1 VVAVETVLTIIFGFF
16 LLMWLSIR
24 IKKGGRWFRE
34 KGLFGISLLLVI
46 GGVLLLLAAY
56 LSNQISFLSFLQN
69 DSALYIKMGTAVLV
83 AGAVGIIL
91 DQLYL
96 TWKKE
101 QLLGVEQERRQ
112 YIERTRFGLTVD
124 EAERIAKEHI
134 KKVVGKTTKLVA
146 SKKEFKHWA
155 IYLKDS
161 DQKYYRLVI
170 NGDAKIEEWETMD
183 EIPSYILSP

>member
-1 VVAVETVLTIIFGFF
+1 MVAVETVLTIIFGFF